1 MEKMTNVKAI
11 NYIVENFEADLPTDV
26 FEKLVAIK
34 ASFVKKSENRGAT
47 KTQKENEV
55 LREKLVAL
63 LTAEPV
69 SATEVMNRYNAT
81 AEVALTLPKVTAQLT
96 ALNKEHRIVR
106 TVDKKKA
113 LFSIA

>member
-11 NYIVENFEADLPTDV
+11 EYVVTNFENELPAEV
-26 FEKLVAIK
+26 FEKLNAIK

-47 KTQKENEV
+47 KTQKENE
-55 LREKLVAL
+55 EIKAKIVAL
-63 LTAEPV
+63 LTEEPV

-81 AEVALTLPKVTAQLT
+81 AEAVLSLPKVTALLT
-96 ALNKEHRIVR
+96 ALNKAGEVVR

-113 LFSIA
+113 LFSVA